1 MSYNKTIF
9 RQMLQISSRLEFL
22 SIVKKYKGDY
32 RVRKLNCWS
41 QFIHLLFAQLGD
53 RNSLRDTVECSASQ
67 SEKLYHLGCSATSRS
82 TLADAN
88 NKRPFQMYRELFFKL
103 LDRTQRIAPKYK
115 LKLPKKLYIM
125 DSTTVDLCLKLFPWA
140 RFRKTKGAVKL
151 HTLMQADGLLP
162 TFLTVTDGTVH
173 DSKGAK
179 KLNVESG
186 SFIVFDRGYHDFRL
200 YKRYTDNK
208 IRFVT
213 KMKTNAQYETLAVKI
228 NDKKSGVLSDETIRF
243 TGYYTHKKYPN
254 LLRKIT
260 FYDKKTNKKHIFLS
274 NEFDLDAAAIAA
286 VYKARWEV
294 ELFFKTIKQ
303 NLKIKRFMGNS
314 RNAVLTQIYVA
325 MIAYLLVSY
334 HKFTHKSKHSIQK
347 LIRLIQIN
355 LFERKP
361 LDELIK
367 YAGSKPPD
375 AEPICQCSLIG
386 I

>member
-1 MSYNKTIF
+1 MAYNNTIF

-22 SIVKKYKGDY
+22 TIVKKHKGDH
-32 RVRKLNCWS
+32 RVRKLSCWG
-41 QFIHLLFAQLGD
+41 QFIHLLFAQLGG
-53 RNSLRDTVECSASQ
+53 RNSLRDTIACSTSQ
-67 SEKLYHLGCSATSRS
+67 SEKLYHLGCSTTSRS

-88 NKRPFQMYRELFFKL
+88 NKRPYQIYRDLFFKL
-103 LDRTQRIAPKYK
+103 LDRTQNIAPKYK
-115 LKLPKKLYIM
+115 LKLPRKLYIM

-140 RFRKTKGAVKL
+140 RFRKAKGAVKI

-162 TFLTVTDGTVH
+162 TFLIVTEGKAH
-173 DSKGAK
+173 DSIIAN

-186 SFIVFDRGYHDFRL
+186 SFIVFDRGYHDFNL

-213 KMKTNAQYETLAVKI
+213 KMKTNARYETLIVKKTG
-228 NDKKSGVLSDETIRF
+228 NKSGVLSDETIRF
-243 TGYYTHKKYPN
+243 TVYNTHKKYPDH
-254 LLRKIT
+254 LRKIT
-260 FYDKKTNKKHIFLS
+260 FYDKETKKTHIFLS
-274 NEFDLDAAAIAA
+274 NEFDLDAATIAA
-286 VYKARWEV
+286 IYTARWEI

-303 NLKIKRFMGNS
+303 NLKIKRFMGTS
-314 RNAVLTQIYVA
+314 KNAVLTQIYVA
-325 MIAYLLVSY
+325 MISCLLVSY

-361 LDELIK
+361 LVELIK
-367 YAGSKPPD
+367 HAGFKPPD
-375 AEPICQCSLIG
+375 AEPDCQCSLSG